1 MKGLYGKYI
10 VRKRSDNSIVT
21 NCFVL
26 RPDRDDAAIAAMLA
40 YANATD
46 DELLA
51 QELREWAE
59 YEQGVKPPVTNADCI
74 RAMADEELAEQL
86 VINVYGLSEKTL
98 YLVPPTGKVYARRD
112 IAEAHVLAWLQQPYK
127 EHET

>member
-1 MKGLYGKYI
+1 
-10 VRKRSDNSIVT
+10 
-21 NCFVL
+21 
-26 RPDRDDAAIAAMLA
+26 
-40 YANATD
+40 
-46 DELLA
+46 
-51 QELREWAE
+51 
-59 YEQGVKPPVTNADCI
+59 
-74 RAMADEELAEQL
+74 MADEELAEQL